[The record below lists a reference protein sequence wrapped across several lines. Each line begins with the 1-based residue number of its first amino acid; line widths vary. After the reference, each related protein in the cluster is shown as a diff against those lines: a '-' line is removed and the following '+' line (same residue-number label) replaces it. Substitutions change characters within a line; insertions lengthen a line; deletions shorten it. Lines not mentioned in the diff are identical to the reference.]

1 MRNYRASLPAFC
13 LVFLGRYLNDNVNG
27 HCCGLVVWIL
37 HTLRKYTGM
46 QRRRYILFPQKLKET
61 FVPLHS
67 VGSMADL
74 KMRFCGFFFFS
85 ISSSIRNVPYFLS
98 STKQLLCL
106 LAKKSF
112 TFSWIITRSSSITFH
127 ALWKRYTWTK
137 ISITKL
143 ELMYLYQSGLVK

>member
-85 ISSSIRNVPYFLS
+85 ISSSIRNVPYFLI

-106 LAKKSF
+106 LAKKKFHFLMNNYTLFFNHFSCPLKAIHPNKNLNHKIRAY
-112 TFSWIITRSSSITFH
+112 TF
-127 ALWKRYTWTK
+127 
-137 ISITKL
+137 ISICFK
-143 ELMYLYQSGLVK
+143 